1 MAAMIKVVPVAEL
14 ANYIGQ
20 EFGPTDWVALTQDKI
35 DQFAEVTLDKQF
47 IHIDP
52 VNAAKTPFGGTI
64 AHGFLT
70 LSMLAYFQTQ
80 ANVIPAGT
88 MMGVNYGLNKVRF
101 LQPVKAGQRVRGRL
115 KPLAFVNKAPGQ
127 ILATYEMTVDI
138 DGETKPA
145 LVAEMLAMFYVS

>member
-1 MAAMIKVVPVAEL
+1 MASMIKVVPVAEL
-14 ANYIGQ
+14 ADYVGH
-20 EFGPTDWVALTQDKI
+20 EFGPTEWVALTQEKI

-47 IHIDP
+47 IHVDP

-80 ANVIPAGT
+80 ANVVPAGT

-101 LQPVKAGQRVRGRL
+101 IQPVKAGQRVRGRL
-115 KPLAFVNKAPGQ
+115 KPLAFVNKNPGQ

-138 DGETKPA
+138 DSEPKPA
-145 LVAEMLAMFYVS
+145 LVAETLTMFYVP

>member
-1 MAAMIKVVPVAEL
+1 MASMIKVVPVAEL
-14 ANYIGQ
+14 ATYVGQ
-20 EFGPTDWVALTQDKI
+20 EFGPTEWVALTQDKI

-80 ANVIPAGT
+80 ANVVPAGT

-101 LQPVKAGQRVRGRL
+101 IQPVKAGQRVRGRL
-115 KPLAFVNKAPGQ
+115 KPLSFFNKNPGQ
-127 ILATYEMTVDI
+127 ILATYEMTVGI
-138 DGETKPA
+138 DGELKPA
-145 LVAEMLAMFYVS
+145 LVAEMLTMFYVP